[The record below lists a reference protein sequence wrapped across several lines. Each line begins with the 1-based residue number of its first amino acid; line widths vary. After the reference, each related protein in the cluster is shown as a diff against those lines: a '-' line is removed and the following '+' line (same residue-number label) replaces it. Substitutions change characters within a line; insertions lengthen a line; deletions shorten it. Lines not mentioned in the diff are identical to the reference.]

1 LLHNEGIY
9 RTGDDLNTVR
19 STDGTIIAYDRQG
32 EGPAVI
38 LVDGAMC
45 TRSFGSKP
53 ELVKLLTPHLTV
65 YSYDRRGRGDSG
77 DTKPYAV
84 DREVEDI
91 EALGD
96 DAGGIACLCG
106 HSSGGVLAL
115 EAAIRLGG
123 KVKNW
128 TPYVRS

>member
-1 LLHNEGIY
+1 M
-9 RTGDDLNTVR
+9 NTVR

-96 DAGGIACLCG
+96 DDGGIACLYG
-106 HSSGGVLAL
+106 HS
-115 EAAIRLGG
+115 
-123 KVKNW
+123 
-128 TPYVRS
+128 